1 MKRGLTL
8 LLSLL
13 ALCFAQPAVAASS
26 QKLTALEQQLNYL
39 VAGKSADVGIAAL
52 DLNSGEYIHVKGQTP
67 YPMASTVKIAVAA
80 AYLTQVDYGRRSLLD
95 TIGKERARDL
105 MSKMLINSDNHATD
119 MLMRD
124 LGGPAAIQ
132 SFLVFHGLTGIQ
144 VDRNI
149 AQLLKDPRDLWD
161 RRDSSTPLAMVELLR
176 RLDRGNLLSPSSRS
190 ILLNFMS
197 QCKTGKNRM
206 KALLPE
212 GTRVEHKTGT
222 LNGLSDDVGF
232 VTLPDGRRIAIAI
245 FTRGGSDRPRT
256 IAETARAVYDGF
268 RSVVTW
274 SFSPIP
280 ATR

>member
-1 MKRGLTL
+1 MW
-8 LLSLL
+8 SIWALL
-13 ALCFAQPAVAASS
+13 ALCFAQPALAASS
-26 QKLTALEQQLNYL
+26 HRMTALEQQLHYL
-39 VAGKSADVGIAAL
+39 VAGKSADVGIAAI
-52 DLNSGEYIHVKGQTP
+52 DLNSGESIAVKGQTP

-80 AYLTQVDYGRRSLLD
+80 AYLTQVDHGRRSMLD

-105 MSKMLINSDNHATD
+105 MSKMLINSDNRSTD
-119 MLMRD
+119 LLMKD

-132 SFLVFHGLTGIQ
+132 SWLEFHGFTGMQ

-149 AQLLKDPRDLWD
+149 AQLLRDPRDLWD
-161 RRDSSTPLAMVELLR
+161 RRDSSTPMAMVELLR
-176 RLDRGNLLSPSSRS
+176 RLDRGNILSPSSRS

-197 QCKTGKNRM
+197 QCKTGRNRM

-256 IAETARAVYDGF
+256 IAETARVVYDGF
-268 RSVVTW
+268 RSIVTW

>member
-1 MKRGLTL
+1 MK
-8 LLSLL
+8 
-13 ALCFAQPAVAASS
+13 
-26 QKLTALEQQLNYL
+26 
-39 VAGKSADVGIAAL
+39 
-52 DLNSGEYIHVKGQTP
+52 
-67 YPMASTVKIAVAA
+67 
-80 AYLTQVDYGRRSLLD
+80 
-95 TIGKERARDL
+95 
-105 MSKMLINSDNHATD
+105 
-119 MLMRD
+119 D

-132 SFLVFHGLTGIQ
+132 SWLDFHGFTGLQ

-197 QCKTGKNRM
+197 QCKTGRNRM

-268 RSVVTW
+268 RSIVTW